1 MEHIGLKTT
10 RLRSLGGEQ
19 LILGNSDVINTRIRN
34 LGRMEDRRGALKVGV
49 TYDTPRDLLAQIPGW
64 IEEIVAAQEETRFDR
79 CHLSGF
85 ADSAIEFDTVFYMT
99 VPSTPG
105 SWTRSRRCCSRSTN
119 GSTGTASSSRTRHR
133 SSTRSPRLV
142 DKNPLESIVWAA
154 VAAGFG
160 PAAHGFGTHTV
171 SLPFRQDLRVRH
183 ARGVTSAGTR
193 PASQSTRMDTTD
205 FSFHTSP
212 IMLLSGTANPAL
224 AQGIADVLGERLCD
238 VTIKRFADGE
248 IFVRIDENVRGRDV
262 FLIQPTNP
270 PAENVLEL
278 LILLDAA
285 KRASAARVTAVVPYY
300 GYGRS
305 DRKDQ
310 PRVSIAAKLLANL
323 MTAAGADRVLSI
335 DFHQHQIQ
343 GFFDIPVDHLYAAP
357 VFRRYYEMKKLDNLV
372 VVATDVSAAKM
383 ARGYARRLGG
393 DLAIIDKRRPAP
405 NEAEVSN
412 IVGEVEGKH
421 CIVPDDMIDTAG
433 TMVSAIEVLKERG
446 ALDIYVLATHPLFS
460 GRRWSASRWPT

>member
-1 MEHIGLKTT
+1 
-10 RLRSLGGEQ
+10 
-19 LILGNSDVINTRIRN
+19 
-34 LGRMEDRRGALKVGV
+34 
-49 TYDTPRDLLAQIPGW
+49 
-64 IEEIVAAQEETRFDR
+64 
-79 CHLSGF
+79 
-85 ADSAIEFDTVFYMT
+85 
-99 VPSTPG
+99 
-105 SWTRSRRCCSRSTN
+105 
-119 GSTGTASSSRTRHR
+119 
-133 SSTRSPRLV
+133 
-142 DKNPLESIVWAA
+142 
-154 VAAGFG
+154 
-160 PAAHGFGTHTV
+160 
-171 SLPFRQDLRVRH
+171 
-183 ARGVTSAGTR
+183 
-193 PASQSTRMDTTD
+193 MDTTD

-212 IMLLSGTANPAL
+212 ILLLSGTANPAL
-224 AQGIADVLGERLCD
+224 GQGIADVLGERLCD

-278 LILLDAA
+278 LILIDAA

-412 IVGEVEGKH
+412 IVGEVDGKH

-433 TMVSAIEVLKERG
+433 TMVSAVRELKERG
-446 ALDIYVLATHPLFS
+446 ARDIYVLATHPLIS
-460 GRRWSASRWPT
+460 GPAVERLASADVKEITVTDTVPLAPGVQEALPNLTVLSVASLLAQAIESTHANTSVSKLFK

>member
-1 MEHIGLKTT
+1 
-10 RLRSLGGEQ
+10 
-19 LILGNSDVINTRIRN
+19 
-34 LGRMEDRRGALKVGV
+34 
-49 TYDTPRDLLAQIPGW
+49 
-64 IEEIVAAQEETRFDR
+64 
-79 CHLSGF
+79 
-85 ADSAIEFDTVFYMT
+85 
-99 VPSTPG
+99 
-105 SWTRSRRCCSRSTN
+105 
-119 GSTGTASSSRTRHR
+119 
-133 SSTRSPRLV
+133 
-142 DKNPLESIVWAA
+142 
-154 VAAGFG
+154 
-160 PAAHGFGTHTV
+160 
-171 SLPFRQDLRVRH
+171 
-183 ARGVTSAGTR
+183 
-193 PASQSTRMDTTD
+193 MDTTD

-224 AQGIADVLGERLCD
+224 AQGIAEVLGERLCD

-278 LILLDAA
+278 LILIDAA

-310 PRVSIAAKLLANL
+310 PRVSIAAKPLANL

-446 ALDIYVLATHPLFS
+446 ARDIYVLATHPLMS
-460 GRRWSASRWPT
+460 GPAVERLASADVKEITVTDTVPLAPGVQEALPNLTVLSVASLLAQAIESTHENTSVSKLFK